1 MNDAVATINEVMSLL
16 PPSALGYEEWL
27 QVGMALHAEGG
38 SCLDWETWSRNDTRF
53 VSGECE
59 KKWAGFGRH
68 GNSEIKC
75 GSIVELARR
84 HGIDVSPK
92 HIDDTEP
99 DTPLD
104 WTSPI
109 EDVKAQRII
118 RSEYVIPAI
127 IKNDKKDWDPIDDL
141 VRYIRA
147 VFQDG
152 EKFSVCLSSTKKE
165 QADGSVRYHP
175 SSSGNVMDVSK
186 TLESLGK
193 QAALKEEGDITNVLG
208 PYNKD
213 AGAWVRINPV
223 VGDEGDDRSVSAWRH
238 ALVECDRK
246 TPEEQLAIIREM
258 NLPCAAIIH
267 SGGHS
272 VHAIV
277 KIEAETKGEYQRRVD
292 FLFDMCEK
300 NGLPLDKQNRNP
312 SRYSRLPGIVR
323 GENHQFL
330 IDVNCGAKTW
340 QEWKDWVEEQN
351 DDLPDIEAADE
362 WLDNPPALSDEII
375 EGVLRKGRKMLLS
388 GPSKA
393 GKSEL
398 LMELAIAVC
407 EGAEWLGMKC
417 RVGRVLY
424 VNLEL
429 DENYCKHRIHDL
441 YKFLKRLSIRN
452 KGNLD
457 VWNLRGK
464 ALPFDKLAPKLVRRC
479 KAKNYSLIIIDPI
492 YKVITGDENDAH
504 EMGKFC
510 NLFDTIATA
519 CNCSTVYCHHHSKG
533 VQGGKTAMDRA
544 SGSGVFARD
553 PDALL
558 DMIQLPLDRTRL
570 NEIIERTSCTKLCA
584 YMDGI
589 NSNWRGVCPQDDTV
603 VWDKLK
609 DFAAKHGYDWNAI
622 YTDITERYRKV
633 TAWRL
638 TFTLREFAPP
648 DPVNFFFAW
657 PIHEIDE
664 TGILQDVQEEGAKP
678 LSKAKEDKADEE
690 QAKLLNYQLAVNNC
704 RIRDG
709 QATVEAVAKLMK
721 LTEESVRYTIKKH
734 AKKLNM
740 HIAKGIIYED

>member
-1 MNDAVATINEVMSLL
+1 MNDAVATINEVMKVLS
-16 PPSALGYEEWL
+16 PSALTYEEWL
-27 QVGMALHAEGG
+27 QIGMALHAEGG
-38 SCLDWETWSRNDTRF
+38 SCLDWEAWSRNDSRF

-68 GNSEIKC
+68 GQSEIKC

-84 HGIDVSPK
+84 HGFDVSPK
-92 HIDDTEP
+92 HIEDDEP
-99 DTPLD
+99 DAPLD
-104 WTSPI
+104 WNSPI
-109 EDVKAQRII
+109 EDVKAQRVI
-118 RSEYVIPAI
+118 RPEYVIPAI
-127 IKNDKKDWDPIDDL
+127 IKQKENWDPIDDL

-147 VFQDG
+147 VFQQG
-152 EKFSVCLSSTKKE
+152 EKFSVCLTAKKDE
-165 QADGSVRYHP
+165 REDGSIRFHP
-175 SSSGNVMDVSK
+175 SSSGNVFDVDK
-186 TLESLGK
+186 TLESLGR
-193 QAALKEEGDITNVLG
+193 QAALKDEGDITNVLG

-213 AGAWVRINPV
+213 AGGWVRINPV
-223 VGDEGDDRSVSAWRH
+223 IGDEGDDRSVSAWRH

-277 KIEAETKGEYQRRVD
+277 KIDAETRGEYQRRVD

-323 GENHQFL
+323 GENRQFL

-340 QEWKDWVEEQN
+340 QDWKDWVEEQN
-351 DDLPDIEAADE
+351 DDLPDIESADD

-407 EGAEWLGMKC
+407 EGSEWLGMKC
-417 RVGRVLY
+417 HAGRVLY

-429 DENYCKHRIHDL
+429 DETYCKHRIHDL
-441 YKFLKRLSIRN
+441 YSFTGRLASRC

-479 KAKNYSLIIIDPI
+479 KTKGYSLIIIDPI

-510 NLFDTIATA
+510 NLFDSIATT

-533 VQGGKTAMDRA
+533 AQGGKNAMDRA

-558 DMIQLPLDRTRL
+558 DMIQLSVDKVRFAEICERIACNKVAESMDRQ
-570 NEIIERTSCTKLCA
+570 NPS
-584 YMDGI
+584 
-589 NSNWRGVCPQDDTV
+589 WRGVCPQDDAV
-603 VWDKLK
+603 VWDKLRA
-609 DFAAKHGYDWNAI
+609 FATERGYDWQTV
-622 YTDITERYRKV
+622 YDDISKRFRSA

-638 TFTLREFAPP
+638 TFTLREFAAP

-657 PIHEIDE
+657 PVHEIDT
-664 TGILQDVQEEGAKP
+664 TGMLEDVTEDGAKP
-678 LSKAKEDKADEE
+678 LPKAKPDKVDEE
-690 QAKLLNYQLAVNNC
+690 QAKLMKLQMAVKDV
-704 RIRDG
+704 RERDG
-709 QATVEAVAKLMK
+709 DITVEAVAKEMGMK
-721 LTEESVRYTIKKH
+721 PESIIYNIKRH
-734 AKKLNM
+734 GKKLDM
-740 HIAKGIIYED
+740 HISKGIIYED